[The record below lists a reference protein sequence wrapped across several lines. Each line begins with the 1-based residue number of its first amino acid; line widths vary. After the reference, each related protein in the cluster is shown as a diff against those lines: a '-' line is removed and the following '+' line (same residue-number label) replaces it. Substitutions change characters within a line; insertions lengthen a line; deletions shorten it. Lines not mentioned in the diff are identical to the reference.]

1 MISKKQKIIYKGG
14 GLFDYVS
21 NLFTSND
28 KYTNKANAMLKKY
41 GNYNIMGI
49 IIEKTPIISII
60 DKAINLISLGKWAE
74 AKKKYNY
81 DDLYHLYLII
91 TLDLG
96 GGQNKKLVLEKN
108 QSINISESIPSRTDK
123 TQSLNIFPPQNI
135 TLNSLLQNT
144 LNRVGKD
151 QYFIYDP
158 FGGKNCQNFVKD
170 IFESNNLYNDRINK
184 FVFQPIQELKKDLG
198 GLTTG
203 VSKGITDIAA
213 FGERLIGLGK
223 DGFVLHAVI
232 VKKPIG
238 IDELHKIQKD
248 FIKDR
253 KINFIR
259 ETDSSYR
266 IRIIPKTKFIKKS
279 YRSKIISQNPHITLI
294 FGKLL

>member
-1 MISKKQKIIYKGG
+1 MISNKQRVIYRGG
-14 GLFDYVS
+14 GFFDYVS

-28 KYTNKANAMLKKY
+28 KYTNKADAMLKKY
-41 GNYNIMGI
+41 GNYNITGI

-96 GGQNKKLVLEKN
+96 GGQTKRLLLEKN
-108 QSINISESIPSRTDK
+108 QSINISESIPGKTDK
-123 TQSLNIFPPQNI
+123 TQNINIFTPKNL

-151 QYFIYDP
+151 QYFIYDG

-184 FVFQPIQELKKDLG
+184 FVFQPIQELNKDLG
-198 GLTTG
+198 GFTTG
-203 VSKGITDIAA
+203 FSKGVTDLAA
-213 FGERLIGLGK
+213 FGERLIGASK
-223 DGFVLHAVI
+223 DGLVLHAVI
-232 VKKPIG
+232 VKKPVSIE
-238 IDELHKIQKD
+238 ELYKIQNNFVKG
-248 FIKDR
+248 KGR
-253 KINFIR
+253 FIR

-266 IRIIPKTKFIKKS
+266 IRIVPKTKFIKKS
-279 YRSKIISQNPHITLI
+279 YQTKIISKEPHISLI
-294 FGKLL
+294 FGKLI